1 MSAGPAI
8 TQSVTLGTITN
19 AGPTTIHTSYTP
31 ILSYNLEHSR
41 QLYLIIIINAPKIF
55 ALYMSNYVCGRKEK
69 VFKLFSSICQTLFSK
84 VVKIVFFF
92 NLLYQSCPDVLLH
105 HLVLLCKDEHLRVQC
120 TEPYCIG
127 ELPLFSKQKPHDSRF
142 ESVRDR
148 SMPETLR
155 FPQKAFHDA
164 ISV

>member
-41 QLYLIIIINAPKIF
+41 QLCLIIIINAPKIF

-69 VFKLFSSICQTLFSK
+69 VFKLFSSICWTLFSK
-84 VVKIVFFF
+84 VVRIVFFF
-92 NLLYQSCPDVLLH
+92 INLLDPQVFKTDMSRDAQRTTRKWRSLNVIFFHFKSKNLLNSNSENQH
-105 HLVLLCKDEHLRVQC
+105 K
-120 TEPYCIG
+120 
-127 ELPLFSKQKPHDSRF
+127 LF
-142 ESVRDR
+142 
-148 SMPETLR
+148 
-155 FPQKAFHDA
+155 
-164 ISV
+164 